1 MPRPAYLAFALLVLL
16 AIACTGLT
24 SVTPPAPTAPATALP
39 ATSAPATGTP
49 EPTATNPPPVTTEA
63 PTAVPVAPGTL
74 PEPALFDV
82 AWDDRAPFRGDLI
95 PSEAGDAQLPALAG
109 ASVYHLDV
117 TIGDDL
123 TQLHGREEVRY
134 TNRAGGSLDEI
145 YFHLFP
151 NLLGGR
157 SSVAGLQVNG
167 APVDPVYEKRDSIL
181 RVTLPEPLPDG
192 EQVVVSLNFDVE
204 VPTQQEGNYGAFA
217 YYADVLALA
226 HFYPLIAAYDAEG
239 WHTELPAPAG
249 DIVYADASF
258 YLVRL
263 TVPGDLV
270 LIGSGDTV
278 DLPVREEAQAGQ
290 KIITLAA
297 GPVRDFYLAG
307 SRDFEVTSR
316 QVGDTTIN
324 SYALPEFTE
333 GRDRVLDFA
342 AAALEDY
349 NKRFGAYPYRELDM
363 VGTPNQALGI
373 EYPGV
378 IAINTLV
385 YDPSVSLGDTPSSV
399 YLESTTAHE
408 VSHQWFYGVVG
419 DDQLNEPWLDEA
431 MAQYV
436 TMLYYGDI
444 YGPSGAEEYKQTFY
458 QRWDRVDREETPI
471 GLPVGAYSESEYSAI
486 VYGRGPLFLVAL
498 ADQIG
503 QDTMDAFLRDY
514 YAHYAYGIVTTED
527 FKAMAEEHCG
537 CDLTALFTVWVYP
550 QP

>member
-1 MPRPAYLAFALLVLL
+1 MPRPIYLALASLVLL

-24 SVTPPAPTAPATALP
+24 SVTPPALTAPAA
-39 ATSAPATGTP
+39 AVPATGTP
-49 EPTATNPPPVTTEA
+49 EPVPTSPPPATTAA
-63 PTAVPVAPGTL
+63 PTAVPVVPDGLPG
-74 PEPALFDV
+74 PALFDV
-82 AWDDRAPFRGDLI
+82 AWDDRTPFRGDLI

-123 TQLHGREEVRY
+123 TQLFGREEVRF
-134 TNRAGGSLDEI
+134 TNRTGGSLDEI

-157 SSVAGLQVNG
+157 TSIAGLQVNG

-192 EQVVVSLNFDVE
+192 EQVIVSMRFDVE
-204 VPTQQEGNYGAFA
+204 VPTRQEGNYGAFA

-263 TVPGDLV
+263 TLPEDLV

-278 DLPVREEAQAGQ
+278 DLPVLEEAQAGR
-290 KIITLAA
+290 KIMTFAA
-297 GPVRDFYLAG
+297 GPMRDFYLAC
-307 SRDFEVTSR
+307 SRDFEVSSR

-333 GRDRVLDFA
+333 GRDKVLDFA
-342 AAALEDY
+342 AAALEVY
-349 NKRFGAYPYRELDM
+349 NRRFGDYPYRELDM

-385 YDPSVSLGDTPSSV
+385 YDPSLILANTPAGV
-399 YLESTTAHE
+399 WLESTTAHE

-431 MAQYV
+431 MAQYA
-436 TMLYYGDI
+436 TMLYYGDL
-444 YGPSGAEEYKQTFY
+444 YGPDGAEEYKQTFY
-458 QRWDRVDREETPI
+458 QRWDRVDQEETPI
-471 GLPVGAYSESEYSAI
+471 GLPVGEYDEAEYGAI

-498 ADQIG
+498 ADLIG

-514 YAHYAYGIVTTED
+514 YARYAYDVVDTGE

-550 QP
+550 QQ